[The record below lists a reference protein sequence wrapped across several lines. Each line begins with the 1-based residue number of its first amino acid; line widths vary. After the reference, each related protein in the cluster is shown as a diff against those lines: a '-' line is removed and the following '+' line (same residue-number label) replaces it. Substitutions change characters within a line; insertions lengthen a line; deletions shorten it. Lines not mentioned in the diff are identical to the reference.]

1 MPKKT
6 LRSRLL
12 AQRRAMGP
20 ADWQTSST
28 AAQKRLIA
36 LDAFCQARCI
46 ALYASVHQEVGTELL
61 FSAALAGGKEV
72 LFPLVCGNN
81 LQFKKVSALEQL
93 AVGSFGILEPCYLG
107 SDHTLETADLIV
119 VPGVAF
125 DLQGHR
131 IGFGKGYYDRCLSQL
146 TNHGVLVGL
155 CHDFQVLEQLPA
167 EGHDIRMQYV
177 VTDKQLIV
185 V

>member
-12 AQRRAMGP
+12 AQRRAMEP
-20 ADWQTSST
+20 ADWQTSSIV
-28 AAQKRLIA
+28 AQKRLIA

-81 LQFKKVSALEQL
+81 LQFKKVTALEQL
-93 AVGSFGILEPCYLG
+93 AAGSFGILEPCCLG
-107 SDHTLETADLIV
+107 SDHALETADLIV
-119 VPGVAF
+119 VPGVGF

-146 TNHGVLVGL
+146 TNHGTLVGL
-155 CHDFQVLEQLPA
+155 CHDFQLLDQLPA